1 MERLNIYFI
10 HSNKFNYEEQIY
22 KKVLNSSIC
31 VTQNIILPYS
41 ETNKTKYAKDLI
53 NKADLIIVDLYAPS
67 FGLTL
72 ELKWLSKIKNK
83 KILILS
89 QDNKIPKKYQKI
101 IDIITIHDENTS
113 YIKVIENFISEEI
126 IEKSKVHDNIYTL
139 GDIK

>member
-101 IDIITIHDENTS
+101 IDKITIHDENTS